1 MAELLIIIEREFRER
16 VQTRSFV
23 VGTLAFPVFLIAILL
38 LPTLGGSSSGERRL
52 VVVDGAPA
60 GVADVFVQ
68 AMQSPRAEA
77 AGAAAGAPAG
87 AGEAEAPPGY
97 DIQRVP
103 LASADFDRLNRRITG
118 KELDAYV
125 VLGPATVDS
134 GRVELRARNITNR
147 LLLRDVRA
155 AATAA
160 VQTRRLGSAGLDPSV
175 VGQLM
180 HPVTV
185 RTARITEAGE
195 SAGNAE
201 STFFVAYI
209 LAFMAYFVIAMY
221 GHAVMRSVIQE
232 KTTRISEILVSTVRA
247 GRLMGGKIAGV
258 SAAALL
264 QLAVWAAIIMLVTS
278 QSDLLREQ
286 FGVSASTMD
295 AVRLPGGI
303 VAALL
308 AFFVL
313 GFLVYASLF
322 AGLGASMSTEQEAQP
337 YQMMLMLPL
346 FLPLLFLG
354 AITNEPDGAIAT
366 FLGLFPLTAPVAMPM
381 RLAAAPANWSQ
392 VGVALAIMVLTA
404 ALIAW
409 VAGKIYRA
417 GILATGKK
425 ATLHELVRWIRA
437 A

>member
-1 MAELLIIIEREFRER
+1 MTELLIIIEREFRER

-23 VGTLAFPVFLIAILL
+23 VGTLAFPLFLIAILI
-38 LPTLGGSSSGERRL
+38 LPTLGGDSGGERRV

-60 GVADVFVQ
+60 GVAAVFVQ
-68 AMQSPRAEA
+68 ALHARRVDA
-77 AGAAAGAPAG
+77 AGEAPAG
-87 AGEAEAPPGY
+87 TGEEEAATTY
-97 DIQRVP
+97 DLQRIS
-103 LASADFDRLNRRITG
+103 LGEADFDRLNQRITDR
-118 KELDAYV
+118 ELDAYV
-125 VLGPATVDS
+125 VLGPETVDS
-134 GRVELRARNITNR
+134 GLVELRARNITNR

-160 VQTRRLGSAGLDPSV
+160 VETRRLGSAGLDPAV
-175 VGQLM
+175 IGRLM
-180 HPVTV
+180 RPVTV

-195 SAGNAE
+195 SAGDAE

-209 LAFMAYFVIAMY
+209 LAFMAYMVIAMY

-264 QLAVWAAIIMLVTS
+264 QLAIWAGIIMLVTS
-278 QSDLLREQ
+278 QSELLREQ
-286 FGVSASTMD
+286 FGVSASTME
-295 AVRLPGGI
+295 AVRLPPAILGT
-303 VAALL
+303 LL

-313 GFLVYASLF
+313 GFLVYAALF
-322 AGLGASMSTEQEAQP
+322 AGLGAAMSTEQEAQP

-354 AITNEPDGAIAT
+354 AITNEPDGGIAT

-381 RLAAAPANWSQ
+381 RLAAAPASWPQ
-392 VGVALAIMVLTA
+392 VALSLALMVVTA
-404 ALIAW
+404 AIIAW
-409 VAGKIYRA
+409 IAGKIYRA

-425 ATLHELVRWIRA
+425 ASLSELIRWIRA